1 MRRPPPRST
10 LFPYPTLFRSF
21 TVEVLGNGEPVLAWK
36 GCVLMLPGMPA
47 NSVASF
53 SDGTILA
60 SVLTRPGTTIA
71 DFVEGRKTGA
81 IYEWKPGSRAFALI
95 PGTELPGNNGRETS
109 PDDREFYV
117 VAFGW
122 HAVLPFS
129 LA

>member
-21 TVEVLGNGEPVLAWK
+21 TVEVLRNGEPVLAWK

-81 IYEWKPGSRAFALI
+81 IYEWKPGDHGLEI
-95 PGTELPGNNGRETS
+95 S
-109 PDDREFYV
+109 PDHQESYE
-117 VAFGW
+117 
-122 HAVLPFS
+122 
-129 LA
+129 